1 MSTKLTSLV
10 LGSVVGLLAV
20 PSCDLNVP
28 DLNNPGL
35 DELQDNPTPNKVN
48 AAATGMLVG
57 NRGGKT
63 AATGLVNQLGV
74 LGRESYDFDP
84 NDGRF
89 VSELIRGTLQKA
101 SPFGG
106 VFWAGN
112 YTNIRTGNVILHA
125 LDKLAVFDTAAN
137 VDAQKSAM
145 KGFVHTIQAMEFE
158 VIYLTHFDTGA
169 PIDVDHP
176 LGEPLGPFV
185 SKNDLLK
192 EINRLLDLGAM
203 ELTAAGS
210 ISFTFPLSPGYAGF
224 NKPATFV
231 KFNRAMRAQ
240 VAVYGGDYAGAL
252 TALAASFLND
262 DPASEGFSFNTG
274 VFYSYSTGAGDVT
287 NGLFNR
293 GSVFA
298 HPSFQTDAKM
308 QANGMPDQRFLNKI
322 TILLDDKDM
331 PDVTTYSTDDSLHSA
346 LQFKLYNSASA
357 SVPVIRNEELILLK
371 AEAQWFTNDH
381 AGAIA
386 TLNKVRT
393 GVGKLPAIDPATI
406 TTNTGFVDALL
417 YDRRYSLMYD
427 GGHRW
432 IDLRRFSIQFPDQ
445 PQYKIPLD
453 DPAKHKQNFR
463 FPVPQNECDARG
475 TEAACN
481 LKSTDPVAN

>member
-48 AAATGMLVG
+48 AAATGLLVG

-240 VAVYGGDYAGAL
+240 VAVYAGDYAGAL

-298 HPSFQTDAKM
+298 HPSLQTDAKM

-322 TILLDDKDM
+322 TILLDDLLDRRLAAQRAA
-331 PDVTTYSTDDSLHSA
+331 VQA
-346 LQFKLYNSASA
+346 LQLCERVGPGDPQRGADPAQGRGAVVHQRPRRSDRHAQQGSHRRRQAAGDRPGDDHDQHRVRRRTALRSPLLADVRWRAPLDRPPPVQHPVPRPAPVQDSARR
-357 SVPVIRNEELILLK
+357 PG
-371 AEAQWFTNDH
+371 EAQ
-381 AGAIA
+381 AE
-386 TLNKVRT
+386 
-393 GVGKLPAIDPATI
+393 
-406 TTNTGFVDALL
+406 
-417 YDRRYSLMYD
+417 
-427 GGHRW
+427 
-432 IDLRRFSIQFPDQ
+432 
-445 PQYKIPLD
+445 
-453 DPAKHKQNFR
+453 
-463 FPVPQNECDARG
+463 FPVPGPAERVRRAGHRG
-475 TEAACN
+475 GVQPQEHRSGRE
-481 LKSTDPVAN
+481 LSR